1 MNSVL
6 LDFVWS
12 GILIG
17 ESFTQFWYII
27 PATIVIEIFYAI
39 VSSLFLWLFPFIL
52 SRIGLG

>member
-27 PATIVIEIFYAI
+27 PATIVI
-39 VSSLFLWLFPFIL
+39 
-52 SRIGLG
+52 

>member
-17 ESFTQFWYII
+17 GSFTQFWYII
-27 PATIVIEIFYAI
+27 PATIVIEIF
-39 VSSLFLWLFPFIL
+39 
-52 SRIGLG
+52 